1 MENPEI
7 HKNENDPFDPLTL
20 FGAKRSCGIDY
31 ISVHYQRKGQRV
43 KKVMCFSLNRIA
55 KVKLLTCIKN
65 RMTLLTLLTLLTQN
79 CGRRRYAD
87 CSQSGN

>member
-1 MENPEI
+1 MENPEN

-31 ISVHYQRKGQRV
+31 ISAHYHRKGQKV

-55 KVKLLTCIKN
+55 NVKLLTCIKIG
-65 RMTLLTLLTLLTQN
+65 
-79 CGRRRYAD
+79 GRWLVIGFWVGLKSRILPIKP
-87 CSQSGN
+87 

>member
-1 MENPEI
+1 MENPEN

-43 KKVMCFSLNRIA
+43 KKVMCFSLNSDKEKSEMR
-55 KVKLLTCIKN
+55 LMTNLMQYIK
-65 RMTLLTLLTLLTQN
+65 
-79 CGRRRYAD
+79 AD
-87 CSQSGN
+87 